1 MTIRGI
7 CPECG
12 MSADLAAFVSQGE
25 NNQALAAALEIPSTL
40 GPRVI
45 RYLGLFRPPSR
56 ALAASKALRLLTE
69 LRDTIA
75 SGRIDRKGVSR
86 PAPVGVWATALDQL
100 LERPPSKLPLTGH
113 GYLFEIVAG
122 VADKAD
128 AERERAAE
136 ESARSGAKTAANPGA
151 NATAPVVPERSTED
165 VLAMHRRL
173 AASGGTRATAP
184 ATQSGPRPLGELLKQ
199 APTNEERES

>member
-12 MSADLAAFVSQGE
+12 MNADLAAFVAQGE

-86 PAPVGVWATALDQL
+86 PAPVSVWAAALDQL

-122 VADKAD
+122 IADKVD
-128 AERERAAE
+128 AEQERQRETA
-136 ESARSGAKTAANPGA
+136 ARSGAKPAANVTPT
-151 NATAPVVPERSTED
+151 TAVRERSTDE
-165 VLAMHRRL
+165 VLAEHRRL
-173 AASGGTRATAP
+173 AASGNARVSAST
-184 ATQSGPRPLGELLKQ
+184 TQAGPKSLGELLRQ
-199 APTNEERES
+199 APNPEERES

>member
-56 ALAASKALRLLTE
+56 ALAGTKAVRLLTE

-136 ESARSGAKTAANPGA
+136 ERARQGAKPAANVTPV
-151 NATAPVVPERSTED
+151 TAVRERSTDE
-165 VLAMHRRL
+165 VLDEHRRL
-173 AASGGTRATAP
+173 AASGGARTTAP
-184 ATQSGPRPLGELLKQ
+184 ATQSGPRSLGELLRQ